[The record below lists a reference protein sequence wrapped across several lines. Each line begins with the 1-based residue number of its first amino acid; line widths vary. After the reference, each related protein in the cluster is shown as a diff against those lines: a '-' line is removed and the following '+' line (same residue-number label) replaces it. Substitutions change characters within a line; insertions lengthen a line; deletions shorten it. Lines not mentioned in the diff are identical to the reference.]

1 MNPTYK
7 KFLRDAEEY
16 DVTNGT
22 DDLEHVSHGSKKDSF
37 QKSYE
42 ENYKREGIKIYACHK
57 LKILRIGFVIEDG
70 EKIKEW
76 HTVRLEAWSNG
87 KRNTF
92 SEEMMGE
99 KK

>member
-16 DVTNGT
+16 DVTNGI
-22 DDLEHVSHGSKKDSF
+22 DDLEQVSHGSKKDSF
-37 QKSYE
+37 KKSYE
-42 ENYKREGIKIYACHK
+42 ENRKRKGVKIYACHK
-57 LKILRIGFVIEDG
+57 PKIFRIGFVVVDG
-70 EKIKEW
+70 DSKTW

-87 KRNTF
+87 KTNTF

-99 KK
+99 VK